1 MHRQPLAGGPT
12 GNTTTHL
19 RDLELG
25 VRETYEMTD
34 GEIPDVPDWST
45 EPRPQHAWSALGNV
59 SDWIRHGDAKIGVT
73 LAFSAGSGALLFNL
87 FDGAKSP
94 GSAATAFGAIC
105 AVALVASCASAI
117 VGLIPQVR
125 VGKNNQPEEYANL
138 IFYRHI
144 ARGWQN
150 DIQAFV
156 FKFGTLTM
164 DNQELTKHL
173 GEQIHANALVATRKF
188 AWADRAIKAL
198 AIGLL
203 FLALAA
209 TAVVW

>member
-1 MHRQPLAGGPT
+1 
-12 GNTTTHL
+12 
-19 RDLELG
+19 
-25 VRETYEMTD
+25 MTD
-34 GEIPDVPDWST
+34 AKTPDVPNWPH
-45 EPRPQHAWSALGNV
+45 EPRPEHAWSALGNV

-73 LAFSAGSGALLFNL
+73 LAFSAGAGALLFNL

-94 GSAATAFGAIC
+94 GCAATVFGVVSAI
-105 AVALVASCASAI
+105 ALVASSAFAI

-125 VGKNNQPEEYANL
+125 VGRKKEPEKYANL
-138 IFYRHI
+138 LFYRHI
-144 ARGWQN
+144 ARGWQ
-150 DIQAFV
+150 DDTPDFV
-156 FKFGTLTM
+156 FKLGALTM

-173 GEQIHANALVATRKF
+173 GEQIHANALVATRKY
-188 AWADRAIKAL
+188 AWADRAIKGL